1 MNKLLAVALL
11 TVVLPACSSD
21 SPPGAAVAKDA
32 TLTDSPLARLE
43 NVSLLRA
50 GDGFVLAG
58 YDAGFVHWARLS
70 LDGEVVPPGVASFAL
85 AQPAVG
91 PVFAVTRKS
100 SPGDQLVAL
109 ALVRNA
115 SNGFDLVATVHTFGD
130 PAPAA
135 PFVLGSPDWFPT
147 GTDPSLVSLIAG
159 AAASGN
165 VGYVAW
171 GIRANHLPIFYLLL
185 PADAK
190 TTAKP
195 ATFLDAEPRANVPPW
210 DCLAPQSRPTGLSFG
225 ATVTPGE
232 GGIGTSFLTVDID
245 EGGNTS
251 TMSYPVLA
259 SVINCHIVGAPAAAD
274 GSYYIALQGMK
285 DGSSAVDFATYYPR
299 PALDGG
305 EQGGDVNTRHPV
317 LPAAQYGDATN
328 LPYPAWVSSAGAWT
342 SSAGDVVIG
351 LVRKSGPEVVR
362 FTYNNIPHGS
372 TLRLRSVNGQAGPV
386 AAWVGEDAVYVT
398 YADLVK
404 SGGAKRYFMRIVSP
418 ATLP

>member
-11 TVVLPACSSD
+11 SFVLPACSSD
-21 SPPGAAVAKDA
+21 SPPGAAVAKDV

-91 PVFAVTRKS
+91 PVFAATRKS

-115 SNGFDLVATVHTFGD
+115 GNGYDLVATVHTFGA

-135 PFVLGSPDWFPT
+135 PFVLSTEDWFPP

-159 AAASGN
+159 SAASGN

-185 PADAK
+185 PADAQ

-195 ATFLDAEPRANVPPW
+195 ATFLDANPRANVPPW

-225 ATVTPGE
+225 ATVTPGAE
-232 GGIGTSFLTVDID
+232 GIGTDFQTVEID
-245 EGGNTS
+245 ESGNPA
-251 TMSYPVLA
+251 TMTYPLMA

-274 GSYYIALQGMK
+274 GSYFIALQGSK
-285 DGSSAVDFATYYPR
+285 DGTSAVDFATYYPR
-299 PALDGG
+299 PAVDGG
-305 EQGGDVNTRHPV
+305 VSEGGDVNTRHPA
-317 LPAAQYGDATN
+317 LPAAQYGDPMS
-328 LPYPAWVSSAGAWT
+328 LPYPAWVTSAGR
-342 SSAGDVVIG
+342 DVVIG
-351 LVRKSGPEVVR
+351 LVRKSGPEVAR
-362 FTYNNIPHGS
+362 FTYNNIPQGS

-386 AAWVGEDAVYVT
+386 AAWVGEDAVFIT
-398 YADLVK
+398 YSDLVK
-404 SGGAKRYFMRIVSP
+404 SGGATLAKRYFMRIVSP
-418 ATLP
+418 AILP